1 MSVWQSATESL
12 PQRSAKKCCR
22 YFLTFATAPCPCFVS
37 ERCTTRSSSAE
48 RLRTRYPFRCS
59 PPATLVSVP
68 GVTPSFVESFDIGV
82 GAARKSNVK
91 RILSCWG
98 VSTPADLG
106 RVWPRRV
113 SCCII
118 CSKTPASSAPEE
130 LRASAGAEVAVFMDL
145 VVVYNSCIYQ
155 VQLRLVAIPRI
166 QPSFTRFLRSFPNWS
181 GPTSLH
187 GEK

>member
-12 PQRSAKKCCR
+12 PQRSAKKYRR

-98 VSTPADLG
+98 VSAAADLG
-106 RVWPRRV
+106 RVWPSRV

-118 CSKTPASSAPEE
+118 CSKTSASSAPEE
-130 LRASAGAEVAVFMDL
+130 LRASAGAEVAVFMKL
-145 VVVYNSCIYQ
+145 VAVYNSCIYQ
-155 VQLRLVAIPRI
+155 VQLRL
-166 QPSFTRFLRSFPNWS
+166 LRSS
-181 GPTSLH
+181 RGPSPFQPATRAAPRA
-187 GEK
+187 ETAQ